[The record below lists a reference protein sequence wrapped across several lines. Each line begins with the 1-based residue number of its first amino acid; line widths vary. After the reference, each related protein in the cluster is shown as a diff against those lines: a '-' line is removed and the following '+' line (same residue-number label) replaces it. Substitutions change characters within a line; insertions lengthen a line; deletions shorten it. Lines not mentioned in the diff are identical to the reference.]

1 MTKEEKE
8 DLMIDCLLEMN
19 LPKENVRAIATILKK
34 EEQINIMLNWIKKH
48 FKEKPHKLRVMLVVV
63 AIRDGINSETTDAL
77 INKLNPLFG
86 MDTMTSIVMAMETN
100 NQMSSMLNWIGKHY
114 KENLSEKEVI
124 QAAEKIKE
132 EVVHTQ
138 APVPTTTRDY
148 IKNAFKK

>member
-34 EEQINIMLNWIKKH
+34 EEQIDIMLNWIKKH
-48 FKEKPHKLRVMLVVV
+48 FKEKPHKL
-63 AIRDGINSETTDAL
+63 S
-77 INKLNPLFG
+77 NKLNPLFG

-100 NQMSSMLNWIGKHY
+100 NQMSSMLNWIEKHY

-132 EVVHTQ
+132 EVV
-138 APVPTTTRDY
+138 
-148 IKNAFKK
+148 